1 MKKFKMFIAS
11 VICLAMFSGMALAE
25 AKGNIGFGFG
35 TSFHKHQQSMLK
47 TAGMNYFRLYLKAE
61 EGVYY
66 FLHNESGSF
75 MVDEGDVDAS
85 GQKNAEAI
93 GMSMDLGL
101 FNLDVLVGSAT
112 VKIKEGKNKE
122 TGSRIAPHGLNST
135 DPFAELAIRYS
146 YVKNNASLDL
156 NFAYRYHTLKKDIE
170 LEIFDR
176 QGNEED
182 DSINDLSSINLSVG
196 ISYMF

>member
-11 VICLAMFSGMALAE
+11 VICLAMFSGMALAQ

-66 FLHNESGSF
+66 FLHTESGSF
-75 MVDEGDVDAS
+75 MVDEGDVDS
-85 GQKNAEAI
+85 TGRKNAEAI

-112 VKIKEGKNKE
+112 TKIRYAEGDGEAEIEWADRHN
-122 TGSRIAPHGLNST
+122 SDINST

-156 NFAYRYHTLKKDIE
+156 NFGYRYHTLRK
-170 LEIFDR
+170 EILVEDMD
-176 QGNEED
+176 GNED
-182 DSINDLSSINLSVG
+182 TINDLSSINLSVG

>member
-11 VICLAMFSGMALAE
+11 VICIAMFSGMALAQQSR
-25 AKGNIGFGFG
+25 GNIGFGFG
-35 TSFHKHQQSMLK
+35 AAFHKHQNSMLK

-61 EGVYY
+61 EGVHY

-75 MVDEGDVDAS
+75 MVDEGDIDAN
-85 GQKNAEAI
+85 GKKNAEAI

-101 FNLDVLVGSAT
+101 FNLDVMVGSAT
-112 VKIKEGKNKE
+112 VKV
-122 TGSRIAPHGLNST
+122 GSNFVGGASIDDDNGNDINST

-146 YVKNNASLDL
+146 YVKNSASLDL
-156 NFAYRYHTLKKDIE
+156 NFAYRYHTMKKDIFVVDNA
-170 LEIFDR
+170 LNTDT
-176 QGNEED
+176 
-182 DSINDLSSINLSVG
+182 INDLSSINLSVG

>member
-1 MKKFKMFIAS
+1 MKMFKMFIAS
-11 VICLAMFSGMALAE
+11 LICVAMFSGMAMAE
-25 AKGNIGFGFG
+25 QTRGNIGFGFG
-35 TSFHKHQQSMLK
+35 TSFHKHQNATLK

-61 EGVYY
+61 EGVHY

-75 MVDEGDVDAS
+75 MVDEGDENAN

-93 GMSMDLGL
+93 GMSMDLGM

-112 VKIKEGKNKE
+112 VKIAESDVVGMIGRTAAGGDVN
-122 TGSRIAPHGLNST
+122 TT

-156 NFAYRYHTLKKDIE
+156 GFAYRYHTLKK
-170 LEIFDR
+170 EIYV
-176 QGNEED
+176 
-182 DSINDLSSINLSVG
+182 DSDGAGADSDTFNDLSSINLSVG

>member
-1 MKKFKMFIAS
+1 MKMFKMFIAS
-11 VICLAMFSGMALAE
+11 LICVAMFSSMAMAE
-25 AKGNIGFGFG
+25 QTRGNIGFGFG
-35 TSFHKHQQSMLK
+35 TSFHKHQNAMLK

-75 MVDEGDVDAS
+75 MVDEGDEDANA
-85 GQKNAEAI
+85 QKSAEAI
-93 GMSMDLGL
+93 GMSMDLGM

-112 VKIKEGKNKE
+112 VKVA
-122 TGSRIAPHGLNST
+122 GSNVNGLIGADNTAADLNST
-135 DPFAELAIRYS
+135 DPFAELAVRYS

-156 NFAYRYHTLKKDIE
+156 NFAYRYHTLKREIY
-170 LEIFDR
+170 LEDAN
-176 QGNEED
+176 GND

>member
-11 VICLAMFSGMALAE
+11 VICIAMFSGMAMAQQNR
-25 AKGNIGFGFG
+25 GNIGFGFG
-35 TSFHKHQQSMLK
+35 TSFHKHQNAMLK

-75 MVDEGDVDAS
+75 MVDEGDIDAN
-85 GQKNAEAI
+85 GQKRAEAI

-112 VKIKEGKNKE
+112 VKVGQVAGA
-122 TGSRIAPHGLNST
+122 GSEYIGGQGGPGNDVNST

-146 YVKNNASLDL
+146 YVKKQRFSGPQFWL
-156 NFAYRYHTLKKDIE
+156 
-170 LEIFDR
+170 
-176 QGNEED
+176 
-182 DSINDLSSINLSVG
+182 
-196 ISYMF
+196 

>member
-11 VICLAMFSGMALAE
+11 LICVAMFSGMAMAQ

-35 TSFHKHQQSMLK
+35 TSFHKHQNSMLK

-61 EGVYY
+61 EGVHY

-75 MVDEGDVDAS
+75 MVDEGDEDTTAR
-85 GQKNAEAI
+85 KNAEAI
-93 GMSMDLGL
+93 GMSIDLGM

-112 VKIKEGKNKE
+112 VKVAASNNVGFIGDIN
-122 TGSRIAPHGLNST
+122 TNGDVNST
-135 DPFAELAIRYS
+135 DPFAELAVRYS

-156 NFAYRYHTLKKDIE
+156 NFAYRYHTLKK
-170 LEIFDR
+170 EITLVDVN
-176 QGNEED
+176 GND